1 MRRRI
6 RKKKHLGEFKQLG
19 FEMEGDLRP
28 ELPRPEE
35 DAFIE
40 RVLQWIEAR
49 DLAFGG
55 SIGSG
60 AFGGFVSRDRVS
72 ATEDDRA
79 ALTRFLESDP
89 AVRRHEVGALRDVWY

>member
-1 MRRRI
+1 MRRRL
-6 RKKKHLGEFKQLG
+6 RKKKHLGEFKQMG

-28 ELPRPEE
+28 ELPRSEE

-40 RVLQWIEAR
+40 RVLQWLEVR

-55 SIGSG
+55 SIGGG

-79 ALTRFLESDP
+79 ALTTLLERDP
-89 AVRRHEVGALRDVWY
+89 AVSRHDVGALRDAWY

>member
-1 MRRRI
+1 M
-6 RKKKHLGEFKQLG
+6 G
-19 FEMEGDLRP
+19 FEMEGELRP

-55 SIGSG
+55 SIGGG

-79 ALTRFLESDP
+79 ALITFLASDP
-89 AVRRHEVGALRDVWY
+89 AVGRHDVGALRDAFY